1 MAIGRKTGGRV
12 KGSLNKINRS
22 VADMLAARGCNPF
35 ETLADISE
43 GSLMCSDCR
52 RAGVTPVRGKKPHLR
67 ECQSCKGDGW
77 EKISPAERERAS
89 STLCKYVKPQLQAMQ
104 VSGPEGEP
112 IAIRVIFGK
121 E

>member
-1 MAIGRKTGGRV
+1 MAYGRKTGGRAKGV
-12 KGSLNKINRS
+12 KNKLTGS
-22 VADMLAARGCNPF
+22 VAEMLAARNCNPF

-52 RAGVTPVRGKKPHLR
+52 RTGVTPVRGAKPHLR

-77 EKISPAERERAS
+77 EKVSPAERERAS
-89 STLCKYVKPQLQAMQ
+89 ATLCKYVKPQLQAMQ

-112 IAIRVIFGK
+112 IAIRVIFGR